1 MEMFQTTLDFI
12 RNTLTGWTILIFAI
26 IIIYF
31 VTLRKYYVQK
41 EQFYDHTIYKKNS
54 TEKNLNNMKKIE
66 KKEANLRKKFKTKS
80 DTIEGFYAEKIP
92 STTQTPSSTTS
103 MEIEASQ
110 DTQYIATTIF
120 DNLDLSTQQLEA
132 CKLFYNQ
139 TIAKYIS
146 ELGKLYNQ
154 SSKNEYLN
162 VQKQFDMILASGIDN
177 IVNYLANTI
186 KTPNRLTR
194 TSIRTEVMNTLTNTI
209 ENLLASTNT
218 KLTRDLNTLN
228 TLESGS
234 SEYQTIVGKIKTARE
249 DIDRYVGIDSILSNN
264 GRNVNLS
271 SKQVNS
277 VLDKS
282 YILPM
287 YERSFDKINQLVK
300 SDFNDNENN
309 LANKYGK
316 AYTDFLEQQKREEL
330 NINPLELASTIEG
343 GLVNMISNLAGG
355 GTKSSIKTVPKADS
369 RVEYDN
375 WDTSSGELREQYTS
389 EYTREYTRE
398 YGFTNTNGISRVGEN
413 PIPSQQ
419 SNLVRDTGLNATNV
433 YSDVGNLG
441 NYLIDKKT
449 QKNILEGF
457 ANGDDTNSRN
467 GIKNSVKN
475 DMIGSIMNGD
485 FLQYVMEFINS
496 KLVNLFSFYNM
507 YMGEKGINGYKN
519 GVSSDGKFNFSLE
532 ENMIP
537 AGFALFILSM
547 LIYFVD
553 VTS

>member
-1 MEMFQTTLDFI
+1 MFQTTLDFI

-41 EQFYDHTIYKKNS
+41 EQFYDHTVYKKNS
-54 TEKNLNNMKKIE
+54 TEKRLNNMKKIE
-66 KKEANLRKKFKTKS
+66 KKEANIRKKYKNAS
-80 DTIEGFYAEKIP
+80 DTIEGFYADETP
-92 STTQTPSSTTS
+92 STTQLTNIPSSSTS
-103 MEIEASQ
+103 IQE
-110 DTQYIATTIF
+110 TQYIATTIF

-162 VQKQFDMILASGIDN
+162 VQKQFDMILANGIDN
-177 IVNYLANTI
+177 IINYLANTI

-209 ENLLASTNT
+209 ENLLAATNT
-218 KLTRDLNTLN
+218 NLTRDLNTLN

-234 SEYQTIVGKIKTARE
+234 SEYQITLGKIKTARE
-249 DIDRYVGIDSILSNN
+249 DIDKYVGIDRILSNY
-264 GRNVNLS
+264 GHNVNLS

-343 GLVNMISNLAGG
+343 GLINMISNLAGG
-355 GTKSSIKTVPKADS
+355 STKSPIKTVPKAES
-369 RVEYDN
+369 QVEYNN
-375 WDTSSGELREQYTS
+375 WDTSNGELREQYT
-389 EYTREYTRE
+389 RE
-398 YGFTNTNGISRVGEN
+398 YGFTKANNTVSSVGVN

-419 SNLVRDTGLNATNV
+419 SNLVRDTALNATNV

-457 ANGDDTNSRN
+457 ANGTD
-467 GIKNSVKN
+467 VKN
-475 DMIGSIMNGD
+475 DMISSIMNGD
-485 FLQYVMEFINS
+485 FLQYVMEFINN
-496 KLVNLFSFYNM
+496 KLLNLFSFYNM
-507 YMGEKGINGYKN
+507 YMGEKGNNN

-537 AGFALFILSM
+537 AGFALFVLSM

>member
-132 CKLFYNQ
+132 CKLFYNK

-249 DIDRYVGIDSILSNN
+249 DIDRYVGIDSILLNN
-264 GRNVNLS
+264 GHNVNLS

-316 AYTDFLEQQKREEL
+316 AYTDFLEQQKREE
-330 NINPLELASTIEG
+330 A
-343 GLVNMISNLAGG
+343 AQ
-355 GTKSSIKTVPKADS
+355 K
-369 RVEYDN
+369 
-375 WDTSSGELREQYTS
+375 
-389 EYTREYTRE
+389 
-398 YGFTNTNGISRVGEN
+398 
-413 PIPSQQ
+413 
-419 SNLVRDTGLNATNV
+419 
-433 YSDVGNLG
+433 
-441 NYLIDKKT
+441 LIDE
-449 QKNILEGF
+449 QF
-457 ANGDDTNSRN
+457 RR
-467 GIKNSVKN
+467 
-475 DMIGSIMNGD
+475 
-485 FLQYVMEFINS
+485 
-496 KLVNLFSFYNM
+496 
-507 YMGEKGINGYKN
+507 
-519 GVSSDGKFNFSLE
+519 
-532 ENMIP
+532 
-537 AGFALFILSM
+537 
-547 LIYFVD
+547 
-553 VTS
+553 

>member
-234 SEYQTIVGKIKTARE
+234 SEYQTILEKIKTARE

-375 WDTSSGELREQYTS
+375 WDTSSGELREQYT
-389 EYTREYTRE
+389 REYTRE

-419 SNLVRDTGLNATNV
+419 RNLVRDTGLNATNV

-507 YMGEKGINGYKN
+507 YMGEKGINGYNN

>member
-1 MEMFQTTLDFI
+1 MSSISATLDFI
-12 RNTLTGWTILIFAI
+12 RNNLTGWTILIFAI

-31 VTLRKYYVQK
+31 VTLRKYYIQK

-54 TEKNLNNMKKIE
+54 TEKRLNNMKKIE
-66 KKEANLRKKFKTKS
+66 KKEAQLRKKQSKNS
-80 DTIEGFYAEKIP
+80 NEETIEGFYADENP
-92 STTQTPSSTTS
+92 STNPIKESQNQVTQETQ
-103 MEIEASQ
+103 E
-110 DTQYIATTIF
+110 TQYIATTIF
-120 DNLDLSTQQLEA
+120 DNLDLNTQQLQA

-139 TIAKYIS
+139 TIAKYITDLS
-146 ELGKLYNQ
+146 KLYNQ
-154 SSKNEYLN
+154 SSRNEYLD
-162 VQKQFDMILASGIDN
+162 VQKQFDMILARGIDE
-177 IVNYLANTI
+177 IINYLANTI

-194 TSIRTEVMNTLTNTI
+194 TSVRTDVMNTLTNTI
-209 ENLLASTNT
+209 ENLLAATNT
-218 KLTRDLNTLN
+218 KLTKDLNTLN
-228 TLESGS
+228 TLESS
-234 SEYQTIVGKIKTARE
+234 SKEYQMTLANIKTARE
-249 DIDRYVGIDSILSNN
+249 DIDKYIGIDRILSNY
-264 GRNVNLS
+264 GHNVNLS

-309 LANKYGK
+309 LADKYGK

-330 NINPLELASTIEG
+330 NINPLELASKIEG
-343 GLVNMISNLAGG
+343 GIINMISNLAGG
-355 GTKSSIKTVPKADS
+355 DSVNPTVKQVPKADS

-375 WDTSSGELREQYTS
+375 WDSSTGELREQ
-389 EYTREYTRE
+389 YTRE
-398 YGFTNTNGISRVGEN
+398 YGFTNANGISRIGEN

-419 SNLVRDTGLNATNV
+419 SNLVRDTALNATNV
-433 YSDVGNLG
+433 YGDVGNLG

-457 ANGDDTNSRN
+457 ANGNSNSSSSNTGASIGN
-467 GIKNSVKN
+467 GN
-475 DMIGSIMNGD
+475 DMISSIMNGD

-507 YMGEKGINGYKN
+507 YMGEKGNNN
-519 GVSSDGKFNFSLE
+519 GVSSNGKFNFSLE

-537 AGFALFILSM
+537 AGFGLFVLSM
-547 LIYFVD
+547 LIYFID

>member
-375 WDTSSGELREQYTS
+375 WDTSSGELREQYT
-389 EYTREYTRE
+389 REYTRE

-419 SNLVRDTGLNATNV
+419 RNLVRDTGLNATNV

-507 YMGEKGINGYKN
+507 YMGEKGINGYNN

>member
-1 MEMFQTTLDFI
+1 M
-12 RNTLTGWTILIFAI
+12 
-26 IIIYF
+26 
-31 VTLRKYYVQK
+31 
-41 EQFYDHTIYKKNS
+41 
-54 TEKNLNNMKKIE
+54 
-66 KKEANLRKKFKTKS
+66 
-80 DTIEGFYAEKIP
+80 
-92 STTQTPSSTTS
+92 
-103 MEIEASQ
+103 
-110 DTQYIATTIF
+110 F
-120 DNLDLSTQQLEA
+120 DNLDLNTQQLQA

-146 ELGKLYNQ
+146 DLGKLYNQ

-194 TSIRTEVMNTLTNTI
+194 TSVRTEVMNTLTNTI
-209 ENLLASTNT
+209 ENLLATTNT

-228 TLESGS
+228 TIESGS
-234 SEYQTIVGKIKTARE
+234 SEYQTTLEKIKTARE
-249 DIDRYVGIDSILSNN
+249 DIDRYVGIDRILSNN
-264 GRNVNLS
+264 GHNVNLS

-355 GTKSSIKTVPKADS
+355 GAKSSLKTVPKADS

-375 WDTSSGELREQYTS
+375 WDTNNGELREQ
-389 EYTREYTRE
+389 YTRE
-398 YGFTNTNGISRVGEN
+398 YGFTNTYTNEKNVISSVGEN

-419 SNLVRDTGLNATNV
+419 RNLVQDTVLNATSV
-433 YSDVGNLG
+433 YGDVGNLG

-457 ANGDDTNSRN
+457 ANGDSGNIGNARNSLKD
-467 GIKNSVKN
+467 GVKN

-507 YMGEKGINGYKN
+507 YMGDKGYNN
-519 GVSSDGKFNFSLE
+519 SVSSDGKFNFSLE